1 MRSKFLPSIVV
12 IMMAFLTQPAH
23 SVTDAEFNE
32 MKEQLQNALMKIQAL
47 EQVQK
52 QKNSDKKSGVVKTK
66 SKSGLTINTSGGG
79 IKIKSG
85 DQKFAIGGRLM
96 MDYDSMD
103 SGFQSENKSFSD
115 MEWRRTRINIK
126 GSFNKHWSYKATYD
140 FKSDGDKANLDEG
153 YLKYDTLKGF
163 YITAGKTKADMMLEQ
178 RTSSKWIST
187 IERGLL
193 NEMNEKVNYLVGKP
207 GDGAGIKL
215 GFYNKKNRLSGALSV
230 FDAYINDTD
239 DDNDVI
245 WHTTAR
251 LNYSPKLGK
260 NNYAHFGISY
270 GFVDYKGQTQD
281 AKTKLGVN
289 SLDFRRTLAD
299 EDDAGDITN
308 LGVELAYVS
317 GPMSFQAE
325 YFDNETEQ
333 DDGSKGY
340 KWDGFYGQ
348 LSYVLTGETR
358 GYKWKG
364 AKFDKIKPAGKNG
377 AVELVLRYEDISV
390 DDPDEGTVAASEVD
404 VDRTVIGLN
413 WYATNTVK
421 FMANYSIVSLDNEVN
436 IAGNTEDLDSVQLR
450 AQYAF

>member
-1 MRSKFLPSIVV
+1 MKSKLLLPVFAMV
-12 IMMAFLTQPAH
+12 AIMIQPAY
-23 SVTDAEFNE
+23 SVTEAEFYE
-32 MKEQLQNALMKIQAL
+32 MQEQLQNALMKIQAL

-52 QKNSDKKSGVVKTK
+52 SKSSGKKSGVVKTK

-85 DQKFAIGGRLM
+85 KQKFAIGGRLM

-103 SGFQSENKSFSD
+103 SGHQSANKSFSD
-115 MEWRRTRINIK
+115 LEWRRTRVNIK
-126 GSFNKHWSYKATYD
+126 GSVNKHWSYVAVYD
-140 FKSDGDKANLDEG
+140 FNSEKDSANLDEG
-153 YLKYDTLKGF
+153 YIKYDSKKGF

-193 NEMNEKVNYLVGKP
+193 NAMNEKVNYLVGKP

-215 GFYNKKNRLSGALSV
+215 GFYDKASRFSGAVSF
-230 FDAYINDTD
+230 FDAYID
-239 DDNDVI
+239 DDDDDKDMV

-251 LNYSPKLGK
+251 LNYSPKMGK
-260 NNYAHFGISY
+260 NQFGHFGISY
-270 GFVDYKGQTQD
+270 GIADYKGESSSASLQLGIHQGD
-281 AKTKLGVN
+281 KT
-289 SLDFRRTLAD
+289 TLAD
-299 EDDAGDITN
+299 AAAGDITN
-308 LGVELAYVS
+308 LGVELAYVT

-325 YFDNETEQ
+325 YFDNETELEN
-333 DDGSKGY
+333 GSKGY
-340 KWDGFYGQ
+340 EWDGFYVQG
-348 LSYVLTGETR
+348 SYVLTGETR

-377 AVELVLRYEDISV
+377 AVELVLRYEDISI
-390 DDPDEGTVAASEVD
+390 DDADEGTVAANEVD

-413 WYATNTVK
+413 WYVTKTVK
-421 FMANYSIVSLDNEVN
+421 FMANYSTVSLDNEVN
-436 IAGNTEDLDSVQLR
+436 PGGTTEDLDSFQLR

>member
-1 MRSKFLPSIVV
+1 MKSKLLLPVFAMV
-12 IMMAFLTQPAH
+12 AIMIQPAY
-23 SVTDAEFNE
+23 SVTEAEFYE
-32 MKEQLQNALMKIQAL
+32 MQEQLQNALMKIQAL

-52 QKNSDKKSGVVKTK
+52 QKSSGKKSGVVKTK

-85 DQKFAIGGRLM
+85 KQKFAIGGRLM

-103 SGFQSENKSFSD
+103 SGHQTENKSFSD

-126 GSFNKHWSYKATYD
+126 GSVNKHWSYKATYD
-140 FKSDGDKANLDEG
+140 FNSEKDSANLDEG
-153 YLKYDTLKGF
+153 YIKYDSKKGF

-193 NEMNEKVNYLVGKP
+193 NAMNEKVNYLVGKP

-215 GFYNKKNRLSGALSV
+215 GFYDKASRFSGAVSF
-230 FDAYINDTD
+230 FDAQID
-239 DDNDVI
+239 DDDDDKDMV

-251 LNYSPKLGK
+251 LNYSPKMGK
-260 NNYAHFGISY
+260 NQFGHLGISY
-270 GFVDYKGQTQD
+270 GMADYKGETSAASLQLGIHQGD
-281 AKTKLGVN
+281 KT
-289 SLDFRRTLAD
+289 TLAD
-299 EDDAGDITN
+299 AAAGDITN
-308 LGVELAYVS
+308 LGVELAYVA

-325 YFDNETEQ
+325 YFEHETELEN
-333 DDGSKGY
+333 GSKGY
-340 KWDGFYGQ
+340 AWDGFYVQG
-348 LSYVLTGETR
+348 SYMLTGETR

-364 AKFDKIKPAGKNG
+364 AKFDKVKPSGKNG

-390 DDPDEGTVAASEVD
+390 DDADEGTTAGSEVD

-413 WYATNTVK
+413 WYVTKTVK
-421 FMANYSIVSLDNEVN
+421 FMANYSTVSLDNEVN
-436 IAGNTEDLDSVQLR
+436 PGGTTEDLDSFQLR

>member
-1 MRSKFLPSIVV
+1 MRSKFLPSILL
-12 IMMAFLTQPAH
+12 MMAFLIQPAY

-32 MKEQLQNALMKIQAL
+32 MKDQLQNALMKIQAL

-52 QKNSDKKSGVVKTK
+52 KQSSGKKSGVVKTK
-66 SKSGLTINTSGGG
+66 SKSGLTIDTSGGG

-85 DQKFAIGGRLM
+85 KQKFAIGGRLM

-103 SGFQSENKSFSD
+103 SGHQTENKSFSD

-126 GSFNKHWSYKATYD
+126 GSVNEHWSYKATYD
-140 FKSDGDKANLDEG
+140 FNSENDSANLDEG
-153 YLKYDTLKGF
+153 YLKYDTKKGF

-193 NEMNEKVNYLVGKP
+193 NAMNENVNYLVGKP
-207 GDGAGIKL
+207 GDGAGVKL
-215 GFYNKKNRLSGALSV
+215 GFYNKENRLSGALSV
-230 FDAYINDTD
+230 YDAYKNDTD
-239 DDNDVI
+239 DDNDML

-260 NNYAHFGISY
+260 NNFAHIGVSY
-270 GFVDYKGQTQD
+270 GFVDYKGESSNAELQLGIHQGD
-281 AKTKLGVN
+281 KTM
-289 SLDFRRTLAD
+289 LAD
-299 EDDAGDITN
+299 AAAGDITN
-308 LGVELAYVS
+308 LGVELAYVT

-325 YFDNETEQ
+325 YFDNETELE
-333 DDGSKGY
+333 DGSKGFE
-340 KWDGFYGQ
+340 WDGFYVQG
-348 LSYVLTGETR
+348 SYLLTGETR

-364 AKFDKIKPAGKNG
+364 AIFDKVKPKGKNG

-390 DDPDEGTVAASEVD
+390 DDADEGTVAANEVD
-404 VDRTVIGLN
+404 IDRTVIGLN
-413 WYATNTVK
+413 WYVTKTVK
-421 FMANYSIVSLDNEVN
+421 FMANYSTVSLDNEVN
-436 IAGNTEDLDSVQLR
+436 PGGTTEDLDSFQLR